1 MSTVPIG
8 GLAQQAQQASNVQDA
23 WNKVGL
29 DDFVMLLVT
38 ELQNQDPLE
47 PMNNGEI
54 LQQIGQIR
62 EIESNR
68 QLTETLESVLLGQ
81 SVATASNLL
90 ERTIVG
96 LSQQSERVTGRVDRV
111 SIEDGRPKL
120 HVGEHTI
127 DLNNVAEIL
136 PQGEDDG

>member
-1 MSTVPIG
+1 MPTASIG
-8 GLAQQAQQASNVQDA
+8 ALSQQTQQTLDAHDA
-23 WNKVGL
+23 WNKVDL
-29 DDFVMLLVT
+29 NDFVTLLVT

-47 PMNNGEI
+47 PMKNEAI
-54 LQQIGQIR
+54 LQQISQIR
-62 EIESNR
+62 EIESNQ

-81 SVATASNLL
+81 SVVAASNLL

-96 LSQQSERVTGRVDRV
+96 LNQQSERVTGRVDRV

-120 HVGEHTI
+120 HVGDHTV

-136 PQGEDDG
+136 PRGEDDG